1 MKDCFV
7 VVFFGKNTSKMKKIL
22 ILLLFIF
29 VKTFSFGQEGKNELC
44 VVQSEY
50 DFTTTLDRLYKVL
63 ENKQLDVFAD
73 FNHQKNAHEVA
84 QKMPQS
90 RVVVFGNPKVGTKLM
105 LDNPQ
110 IALDLPLK
118 IAVVEDK
125 NQKVQLV
132 FTNMVTLAEKY
143 AIKDRAIVEKMQE
156 MLENIAFLTAKPH

>member
-1 MKDCFV
+1 MR
-7 VVFFGKNTSKMKKIL
+7 KIF

-29 VKTFSFGQEGKNELC
+29 VKNISFGQEYKNELC

-50 DFTTTLDRLYKVL
+50 DFITTLDKLYKVL
-63 ENKQLDVFAD
+63 ESKQLDIFAD
-73 FNHQKNAHEVA
+73 FNHQKNAYEVA
-84 QKMPQS
+84 IEMPQS

-118 IAVVEDK
+118 IAVVEDE

-132 FTNMVTLAEKY
+132 FRNMTTLAEKY
-143 AIKDRAIVEKMQE
+143 NIKDHTIVEKIQK
-156 MLENIAFLTAKPH
+156 MLEGIVSLTAKSH